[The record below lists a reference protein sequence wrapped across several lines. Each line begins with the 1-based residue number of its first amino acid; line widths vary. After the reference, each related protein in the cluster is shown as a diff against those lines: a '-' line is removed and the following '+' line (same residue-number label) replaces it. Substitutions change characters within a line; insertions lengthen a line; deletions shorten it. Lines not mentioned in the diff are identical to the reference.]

1 MELNQ
6 PAELRSPETEEETR
20 PKAGPL
26 RSAFSVNG
34 LAELVADVVEQT
46 GLLSAEDVATVRA
59 RARTGSF
66 PQALIDEGLAA
77 GERVAEA
84 LGTRFGMP
92 LVDLLEAGVSADA
105 AGEIPL
111 HVLERVVAIP

>member
-1 MELNQ
+1 MELE
-6 PAELRSPETEEETR
+6 PTAELRSPAADEETG
-20 PKAGPL
+20 PKTGPL

-66 PQALIDEGLAA
+66 SQTLIDEGLAA
-77 GERVAEA
+77 GDQVAAA
-84 LGTRFGMP
+84 LSSRFAMP
-92 LVDLLEAGVSADA
+92 VVDLLEVGVSQDA
-105 AGEIPL
+105 T
-111 HVLERVVAIP
+111 